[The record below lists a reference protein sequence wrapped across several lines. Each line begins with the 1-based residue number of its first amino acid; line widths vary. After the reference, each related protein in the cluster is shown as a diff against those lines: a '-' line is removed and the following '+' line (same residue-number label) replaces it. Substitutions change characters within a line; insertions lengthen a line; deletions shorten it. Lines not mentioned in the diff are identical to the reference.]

1 MISKLLLFL
10 LFKTVVSDK
19 IPIIYSPKYDISILG
34 IEKFHPFDTKKYGKI
49 YKYLI
54 DNLKYT
60 KEQFYTPEI
69 VSNDD
74 LLLVH
79 SKKYLDSLSN
89 SKAISQIAEISQL
102 SYVPFFIL
110 KNNLLQPMKF
120 ATGGTILGIDLLEKY
135 NWAINLSGGYHHAK
149 ATEGGGFCY
158 FSDIA
163 IAVKKYQQK
172 HENGKILIIDLDAH
186 QGNGYEDIFKD
197 EKNIIVFDLY
207 NKEIYPQDT
216 SLEKYI
222 DYKFAVQS
230 GVQDDDYLKIITK
243 NLPEILKKE
252 KPDLIIY
259 NAGTDIYKN
268 DSLGKFKITKEGIIK
283 RDEIIFKEAIK
294 NNIKILM
301 LLSGGY
307 SKESY
312 EITGKSIENLLLNV
326 IKKE

>member
-1 MISKLLLFL
+1 MISKLLFFL

-34 IEKFHPFDTKKYGKI
+34 IEKFHPFDTQKYGKI

-60 KEQFYTPEI
+60 KEQFYNPEI
-69 VSNDD
+69 VSDDD

-79 SKKYLDSLSN
+79 SKEYLDSLSN

-110 KNNLLQPMKF
+110 KNNLLKPMKY
-120 ATGGTILGIDLLEKY
+120 ATGGTILGIDLLENN

-149 ATEGGGFCY
+149 SNEGGGFCF

-172 HENGKILIIDLDAH
+172 HKESKILIIDFDAH

-197 EKNIIVFDLY
+197 EKNIIIFDLY
-207 NKEIYPQDT
+207 NKEIYPKDT
-216 SLEKYI
+216 LLEKYI

-230 GVQDDDYLKIITK
+230 GVKDDDYLKIINK
-243 NLPEILKKE
+243 NLPEILKDE

-259 NAGTDIYKN
+259 NAGTDIYKK
-268 DSLGKFKITKEGIIK
+268 DSLGKFEITKEGIIK
-283 RDEIIFKEAIK
+283 RDEIVFKEAIK
-294 NNIKILM
+294 SNVKILM

-326 IKKE
+326 IGKK